1 MLDQLRCLIEYQA
14 LEDRKS
20 RLLRDGEETPK
31 RVAELEKDFERFQDE
46 YVAKKMECEDSKKAH
61 RALEQNVADLQARIA
76 RSKQR
81 MRDLKTNKEF
91 QAMQKEV
98 DEAKKEIA
106 GKEETLLSLMESIEA
121 VERDLGVLDN
131 EVRERKTVLDAAGA
145 ELEKEQ
151 GLLKEKLD
159 RLEALQEKI
168 REKLGTDLSKR
179 SDFLIQRQAGIAVA
193 AVENGVCQVCHM
205 NIPPQKFIEL
215 QRDQEILQ
223 CPHCHRFIYWSGHE
237 GYCLPESQFDD
248 L

>member
-14 LEDRKS
+14 LEDKKS

-31 RVAELEKDFERFQDE
+31 RVAELEKDFESLHDE
-46 YVAKKMECEDSKKAH
+46 YVAKKTDWEDSQKAH
-61 RALEQNVADLQARIA
+61 HALEQSVAELQARVA

-106 GKEETLLSLMESIEA
+106 GKEETLLTLMEGIEVA
-121 VERDLGVLDN
+121 EREMRGLDQQ
-131 EVRERKTVLDAAGA
+131 VQERKAVLDAAMA
-145 ELEKEQ
+145 ELEKERS
-151 GLLKEKLD
+151 LLQDKLD

-205 NIPPQKFIEL
+205 IIPPQKFIEL
-215 QRDQEILQ
+215 QRDQDILQ
-223 CPHCHRFIYWSGHE
+223 CPHCHRFIYWPGHE
-237 GYCLPESQFDD
+237 GYCLPEGQFED